1 MAAGVEPLVG
11 EVPELVAAGLELDLF
26 DSVLVDSVLVDS
38 VLVDS
43 DLVDSDLFDSD
54 LSEFVFSEA
63 EDAPESLVAALLAVS
78 LLSFR

>member
-26 DSVLVDSVLVDS
+26 DSDLFDSVLFDSVLVDS
-38 VLVDS
+38 VLV
-43 DLVDSDLFDSD
+43 DSD

-78 LLSFR
+78 RLSFR